1 MTDRIKKVREKYL
14 TLTVPMETNAYAPK
28 KYKNFGTGDRWLTLG
43 YLRGWE
49 KNKYCRTTLIRASL
63 AEAEELYQS
72 VPQIYDESFLSDIC
86 IFPNTPMKSRLNTTD
101 FAPALKCHATHLSAD
116 SRENVI

>member
-1 MTDRIKKVREKYL
+1 MKYTPFKMTDRIKKVREKYL

-72 VPQIYDESFLSDIC
+72 VPQIYDDELLVGHLYLPEYTDEEQAEYDRLCSGF
-86 IFPNTPMKSRLNTTD
+86 IF
-101 FAPALKCHATHLSAD
+101 
-116 SRENVI
+116 